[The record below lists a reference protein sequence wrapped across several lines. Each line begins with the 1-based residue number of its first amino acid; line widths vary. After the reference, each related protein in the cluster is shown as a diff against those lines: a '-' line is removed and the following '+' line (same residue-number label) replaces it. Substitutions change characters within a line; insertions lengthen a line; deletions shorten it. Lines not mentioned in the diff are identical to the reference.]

1 MDDFTLFRFPWSSI
15 LSPHGISVTVMLLD
29 ELLLTSAQPAGALL
43 PPPLQNFEHERQARN
58 HDADCFELWVFDIR
72 ESPDSF
78 SELNFGQSEGLVLS
92 GEGSF
97 LLESLQIPFQSAEQP
112 QVTESRIFIDSVL
125 NHLELYPIIS
135 AVPTISLIGSSSL
148 LFQFKFD
155 RHRFRALNIHDLTFP
170 RGAFTAILAPF
181 GIHATVLRTAHSKR
195 SAADWA
201 SAFGLPTAFFEA
213 HELLNDS
220 QSVYSLA
227 VEVMHPEC
235 PEQVI
240 ELAFPAALIVLP
252 LVEETHLYNY
262 DDFRDI
268 LWNDA
273 FTSSGTKSSTA
284 TSNPSNVSVSS
295 DSTNSV
301 HRLFEMTLMDG
312 GTCEHAI
319 RSKETP
325 ETLNPDVVPKL
336 EQVERKQ
343 KKTVAKQPASN
354 IIPTVPNPTLA
365 PPANE
370 SKKPVDVSP
379 LLRNSDDLAFN
390 LGSKGSTDLAGLE
403 LDDIGDND
411 WDFFAAK
418 PPPSQTTAV
427 TAASAASPALS
438 VPACSPAAATIVA
451 FTPGGAVMSPAPFTP
466 GYSVYATNNVSIHVP
481 QPQPQYQVGHSRDF
495 RQSESL
501 PSGFTG
507 VQPTPD
513 PTTPGCGVLSM
524 GLGLGAVGGGGAEDA
539 FMDDAASSSTLAV
552 ANEETGNNGSSADAF
567 DVQALLSRR
576 RPLDNAGG
584 ESDVLRLLPDNWRGF
599 SLAFRPVWNS
609 TNESGHTGSSKY
621 GAAGAGAKYEY
632 PCTSILR
639 KKQGRPLAGD
649 DSSPQPAKRSRVLAS
664 DTVLRNGP
672 GTSLTPSSA
681 HSTDSEESSPVEDE
695 EEILED
701 GEVMMLGSTAQAI
714 SRPNCLLPK
723 NDIEAELALRLMV
736 WDSTICRRSVWGG
749 NGRHLSL
756 NEDILPVVEH
766 RLFNVVASVLEE
778 LFARSKTGDPGIL
791 RGPLTLEQISDYNE
805 VDRGTDRNA
814 PKYGRFQLKKK
825 RRPESALEMLQ
836 IPKILVSH
844 NGVALTMD
852 PSAIKFWDK
861 LSLAPVDY
869 AHSRI
874 RGTRKLEYVA
884 LLFPRSTE
892 IAVGLKRWMAEFTI
906 LWDYMNF
913 GTFSPLHLRSTDQEA
928 GISFVELSTDQS
940 DSTSEMYII
949 ASRLLQAV
957 CHISKLPLK
966 TVCSY
971 VVPLVLPLNF
981 CIPRLG
987 DSRVWF
993 RMREFAFGLYARCK
1007 SLHSETLGLF
1017 SLPYTLAKPPIPA
1030 VGASGLMMHRP
1041 MNFPICSLSDPDRIM
1056 HISYSLASNMKW
1068 MGICW
1073 CDSAGEFVDSR
1084 VVRIDL
1090 EKDHCAELE
1099 DFDTFVDYLG
1109 SQDHPLAAEFI
1120 YSASFVTLNTRAA
1133 FSILD
1138 LGAVKGQPGCGASQ
1152 SLSAFNVENVENG
1165 STVPGEVRGTDE
1177 DRILEDG
1184 PASFNFIPKLYRTPV
1199 PVSAK
1204 ILMSLLRH
1212 INFVQA
1218 KGSCYAGWNA
1228 PSARV
1233 LSSKSDNDGFSSP
1246 SSSSS
1251 TSTPAAFVGAP
1262 SATNTPVLV
1271 PAGAKMSPTMTQFLQ
1286 HQTQASSSPLP
1297 SMPFGGPGFVAST
1310 SGPFLAAVAAV
1321 GGPPQPVYAT
1331 ILRDIMREYHALR
1344 HLRLGAGGLE
1354 GMSCV
1359 TDESGAPSKRLPWM
1373 FQMAKISAEHG
1384 IDFV

>member
-1 MDDFTLFRFPWSSI
+1 MSDRPACFS
-15 LSPHGISVTVMLLD
+15 TVIK
-29 ELLLTSAQPAGALL
+29 
-43 PPPLQNFEHERQARN
+43 N

-97 LLESLQIPFQSAEQP
+97 LLESLQIPFQSAEQL

-466 GYSVYATNNVSIHVP
+466 GYSVYATNNASIHVP

-513 PTTPGCGVLSM
+513 PTTPGCGVLSL

-539 FMDDAASSSTLAV
+539 FMDDAAGSSTLAV

-584 ESDVLRLLPDNWRGF
+584 ESDVLRLLPENWRGF

-632 PCTSILR
+632 TCTSILR

-649 DSSPQPAKRSRVLAS
+649 DSSPQPAKRTRVLAS
-664 DTVLRNGP
+664 DTVQRSGP

-825 RRPESALEMLQ
+825 KRPESALEMLQ

-940 DSTSEMYII
+940 DSTS
-949 ASRLLQAV
+949 
-957 CHISKLPLK
+957 
-966 TVCSY
+966 
-971 VVPLVLPLNF
+971 
-981 CIPRLG
+981 
-987 DSRVWF
+987 
-993 RMREFAFGLYARCK
+993 
-1007 SLHSETLGLF
+1007 
-1017 SLPYTLAKPPIPA
+1017 
-1030 VGASGLMMHRP
+1030 
-1041 MNFPICSLSDPDRIM
+1041 
-1056 HISYSLASNMKW
+1056 
-1068 MGICW
+1068 
-1073 CDSAGEFVDSR
+1073 
-1084 VVRIDL
+1084 
-1090 EKDHCAELE
+1090 

-1204 ILMSLLRH
+1204 ILSAAVSSATTLEATPNYNFACSPLRQILHIYPLSNGYHIDVPRRELSASTHTVKPSSKSLDTPLLPNNNLKSTVVFEVSLLRH

-1344 HLRLGAGGLE
+1344 HLHLGAGGLE